1 MLAEIAGEHAGI
13 GPSAIAVYFEKRM
26 TRVQLRYGLA
36 RPLDGTLR
44 DRLAALYCV
53 YGFLRLE
60 PEGAG
65 LVVEYDA
72 TRLSERDV
80 EAHLRGAGI
89 PIQLSA

>member
-1 MLAEIAGEHAGI
+1 VTS
-13 GPSAIAVYFEKRM
+13 SAIAVYFEKRM

-36 RPLDGTLR
+36 RPLDETLR
-44 DRLAALYCV
+44 DRVAALHGV

-80 EAHLRGAGI
+80 EAQLRGAGI